1 MIPLQGAQ
9 DQSPVREI
17 MSYKPCDEV
26 HKKNLFASAD
36 AQFYMNQATS
46 SLGPCIHFSG
56 GVSKFLGERESHMD
70 FFHSKEA

>member
-1 MIPLQGAQ
+1 VIPPQGAQ

-17 MSYKPCDEV
+17 RSYKPCGVV

-36 AQFYMNQATS
+36 AQLYMNQATS

-56 GVSKFLGERESHMD
+56 GVSKSLGEGEWHMD